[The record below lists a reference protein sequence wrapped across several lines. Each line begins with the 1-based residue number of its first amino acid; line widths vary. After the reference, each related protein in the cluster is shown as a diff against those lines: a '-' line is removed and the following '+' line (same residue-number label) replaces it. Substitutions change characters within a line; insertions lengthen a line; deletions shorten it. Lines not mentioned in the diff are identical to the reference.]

1 MGNVIQTNVSSINA
15 QRSLART
22 NNALS
27 TNFQRLSSG
36 LRINSAKDDA
46 AGLQISNRLTSQ
58 INGLTQASRN
68 ANDGISVAQTA
79 EGALQESTNI
89 IQRIRDLAIQSA
101 NGSNSD
107 DDRAALQAEVEQ
119 LQVELNR
126 ISTTTRFGTRN
137 LLDGTFAANF
147 QVGANN
153 YETIGISLSSFK
165 TDSLGTTAAVVAEGV
180 IEAAF
185 DGSVTITDTAATPGN
200 QINIAFTDTV
210 NGVTVT
216 DAELVIDT
224 GTYTSVDAL
233 AAQINKQIG
242 LNADLAGRVTVA
254 VDDGDQIVLRS
265 ITGGAGVTVTLADGS
280 VTGGLAALEFAAVT
294 ATGAA
299 ATTGDLGGVDISTS
313 YGAQDALLRLDA
325 AINEIDSARG
335 DLGAVQNRLASTIS
349 NLQSVIENVS
359 ASRSRIRDTDFAA
372 ETADLAKNQVL
383 QQVGLSILAQANAS
397 SQSVL
402 SLLQ

>member
-153 YETIGISLSSFK
+153 YETIGISLGSFK
-165 TDSLGTTAAVVAEGV
+165 TDSLGTTAAVVASGDLET
-180 IEAAF
+180 AF
-185 DGSVTITDTAATPGN
+185 DGSVTITDSAN
-200 QINIAFTDTV
+200 QLGISFTDTDA
-210 NGVTVT
+210 GVTIAASQIVL
-216 DAELVIDT
+216 DS
-224 GTYTSVDAL
+224 GTYTSTDAL
-233 AAQINKQIG
+233 TAAINKAIG
-242 LNADLAGRVTVA
+242 LNADLAGRVTAA
-254 VDDGDQIVLRS
+254 VNDADEIVLRS
-265 ITGGAGVTVTLADGS
+265 IEGGANISIALADG
-280 VTGGLAALEFAAVT
+280 TANAGLAAAEIAVLAAT
-294 ATGAA
+294 TGSAT
-299 ATTGDLGGVDISTS
+299 TTGDLGGVDISTS
-313 YGAQDALLRLDA
+313 FGAQDALLRLDA

-349 NLQSVIENVS
+349 NLHSVIENVS